1 MGTNRII
8 NWFRFF
14 HSSIVSKSV
23 MYSCS
28 INYLSTIVLAYLETV
43 SLYYFYL
50 FRIKELGERYFIP
63 PLAIVDLVAC
73 FVSSPFYIMDNTF
86 YFNHPSDIVCK
97 ILAFLKAFMAGFSGH
112 ILLVICIQR
121 YLLVCRPFGPKMT
134 LFWKK
139 VWFATAG
146 FISLFHSAPLLA
158 ISGNKTM
165 DDIFLNH
172 TIQTTLCKYYAVDNS
187 PNITAYFGLLAL
199 ISLVNI
205 TLTAALLI
213 PLVRRIQVS
222 FSGRMS
228 KNKSSNTE
236 SNFQSTETCS
246 VDFDTRKS

>member
-1 MGTNRII
+1 MHRHWNDYRHIWKLCRYI
-8 NWFRFF
+8 F
-14 HSSIVSKSV
+14 
-23 MYSCS
+23 
-28 INYLSTIVLAYLETV
+28 
-43 SLYYFYL
+43 FYL
-50 FRIKELGERYFIP
+50 FRIKERFERYFIP
-63 PLAIVDLVAC
+63 LLAIVDLVEC
-73 FVSSPFYIMDNTF
+73 FVSCPFYIMDNTF

-97 ILAFLKAFMAGFSGH
+97 ILTFLQAFMTGLSGH

-146 FISLFHSAPLLA
+146 FISLFYSAPLLA
-158 ISGNKTM
+158 ISGNKTT

-199 ISLVNI
+199 ISLVSI
-205 TLTAALLI
+205 TLTATFLI
-213 PLVRRIQVS
+213 TLVRRIQVS

-228 KNKSSNTE
+228 KNKPRYVVQYRIE
-236 SNFQSTETCS
+236 FS
-246 VDFDTRKS
+246 VN